1 VNCEKAK
8 EWMSES
14 WSGEL
19 ASDRRAQLELHLRS
33 CPACAEESESLRELW
48 NAMGELPVE
57 KPGPEVRSRFYLML
71 DAYRLGEQQAAR
83 RRGSI
88 LATLIAWRPPRPVLQ
103 FAVAASLLIAG
114 IMAGRWTFERE
125 HGQRQVAQLSQ
136 EVQHMRQ
143 LVTLSLL
150 QQQSATDRL
159 RGVNWAVRLD
169 QNDAEVLDALFQ
181 TLNQDSNVNVRL
193 SAVDALQRFANTA
206 QVRGELR
213 EALPQQTSPLV
224 QIALIDSLAEARDR
238 ESRGV
243 LEQLRQ
249 RPDVDP
255 SVKTRIERALGRL
268 Q

>member
-1 VNCEKAK
+1 
-8 EWMSES
+8 
-14 WSGEL
+14 
-19 ASDRRAQLELHLRS
+19 
-33 CPACAEESESLRELW
+33 
-48 NAMGELPVE
+48 
-57 KPGPEVRSRFYLML
+57 
-71 DAYRLGEQQAAR
+71 
-83 RRGSI
+83 
-88 LATLIAWRPPRPVLQ
+88 
-103 FAVAASLLIAG
+103 
-114 IMAGRWTFERE
+114 
-125 HGQRQVAQLSQ
+125 
-136 EVQHMRQ
+136 MRQ

-159 RGVNWAVRLD
+159 RGVDWAYRLD
-169 QNDAEVLDALFQ
+169 QNDAEVLDALFH

-193 SAVDALQRFANTA
+193 SAVDALQRFTTA